1 MINAVPGSWKSPISA
16 ELLAAAGVSLGFVQ
30 HFAGELYWDESRPAE
45 GGRTVVISQTYGD
58 LLPPP
63 WSAVTRVHEM
73 GGLSWL
79 VCNWRGETGLLFS
92 EKTDQRIYWKALGV
106 DPVAVTPVSA
116 TGTLA
121 RYSDFM
127 IRGNEIWC
135 VREITHEH
143 ETNRDLIAIT
153 PTGDIRILDSTSH
166 FYAHLA
172 LSPNESK
179 LAWISWEHPQMPWDG
194 TQLRVAIIS
203 TSGQLESVQVRAGG
217 VSEAVNSPVWSDD
230 HELYFI
236 SDISGFWN
244 VWSVVDAGNKKQIFS
259 EAAEWAQPM
268 WLVGARFLR
277 KLPDGRLVGI
287 HGNPANESLVIGD
300 PKTGL
305 WQDCESEL
313 TNFSFLHTS
322 DSQIFAVGGGFKLA
336 QAIIEFADDQTSGY
350 QILKKIEIPVDANY
364 LSVARSVTFP
374 SEAGRKVHAFISPAT
389 NPDFECAN
397 IPPVIITVHGGPTA
411 HTTGVASIKRAF
423 FTSRGFTVVDV
434 NYGGSTGYG
443 RAYRETLKGQWGV
456 VDTQDILA
464 VVSGLVAQ
472 GLADPKS
479 ILIRGGSAGGF
490 AVLNGLV
497 HSKIFAAGANY
508 YGVAELTMLAEDT
521 HDFESRYLDSLVGP
535 YPERKDLYAER
546 SPLTYADNL
555 TSPLIIFQGSD
566 DPIVPP
572 SQSLAFRDACIK
584 NGVKHKYFEFP
595 GESHGF
601 RKSET
606 IITCAIEELKFF
618 GEVLGFTPAIGS
630 SSSTIES

>member
-1 MINAVPGSWKSPISA
+1 MITATPGSWKSPISA
-16 ELLAAAGVSLGFVQ
+16 QLLASAGVSLGFVQ
-30 HFAGELYWDESRPAE
+30 VVAGEIYWDESRPDE
-45 GGRTVVISQTYGD
+45 GGRTAVVSKTQGD
-58 LLPPP
+58 LLPAP

-92 EKTDQRIYWKALGV
+92 EKSDQRIYWKADNA
-106 DPVAVTPVSA
+106 DPIAITPISSTKA
-116 TGTLA
+116 LA
-121 RYSDFM
+121 RYSDFL
-127 IRGNEIWC
+127 IRGQEIWC
-135 VREITHEH
+135 VREVSNEQK
-143 ETNRDLIAIT
+143 TNRELIAIT
-153 PTGDIRILDSTSH
+153 PAGDIRILDSTSH

-172 LSPNESK
+172 LSPSETK

-194 TQLRVAIIS
+194 TQLRVADI
-203 TSGQLESVQVRAGG
+203 TASGQLEAVQVRAGG
-217 VSEAVNSPVWSDD
+217 INEAVNSPVWSDE

-236 SDISGFWN
+236 SDVSGFWN
-244 VWSVVDAGNKKQIFS
+244 VWSVDNTGNKKQIFS

-287 HGNPANESLVIGD
+287 HGDPANESLVIGD

-305 WQDCESEL
+305 LQDCTSEL
-313 TNFSFLHTS
+313 TNFSYVCTS
-322 DSQIFAVGGGFKLA
+322 DDQIVAVGGGSKVP
-336 QAIIEFADDQTSGY
+336 QAIIEFVAAQPSSNKIIR
-350 QILKKIEIPVDANY
+350 QIEIPVDAKY
-364 LSVARSVTFP
+364 LPVARSVSFP

-389 NPDFECAN
+389 NPDFESLE

-411 HTTGVASIKRAF
+411 HTTGVASVKRAF

-456 VDTQDILA
+456 VDTEDILA
-464 VVSGLVAQ
+464 VVSGLIEQ

-497 HSKIFAAGANY
+497 HSKVFAAGANY

-535 YPERKDLYAER
+535 YPERKDLYTQR
-546 SPLTYADNL
+546 SPLTYAENL

-566 DPIVPP
+566 DQIVPP
-572 SQSLAFRDACIK
+572 SQSLAFRDACVRNSI
-584 NGVKHKYFEFP
+584 KHKYFEFP

-606 IITCAIEELKFF
+606 ITTCAHEELKFY
-618 GEVLGFTPAIGS
+618 GEVLGFTPASEVS
-630 SSSTIES
+630 S

>member
-1 MINAVPGSWKSPISA
+1 MRTAAPGTWESPISPQ
-16 ELLAAAGVSLGFVQ
+16 LLVTAGVSLGFVQ
-30 HFAGELYWDESRPAE
+30 VVAGEIYWDESRPDE
-45 GGRTVVISQTYGD
+45 GGRTAVVSKTQGD
-58 LLPPP
+58 LLPAP

-92 EKTDQRIYWKALGV
+92 EKSDQRIYWKADNA
-106 DPVAVTPVSA
+106 DPVAITPISSTA
-116 TGTLA
+116 ALA

-127 IRGNEIWC
+127 IRGQEIWC
-135 VREITHEH
+135 VREISSEQ

-172 LSPNESK
+172 LSPNETK

-194 TQLRVAIIS
+194 TQLRVADI
-203 TSGQLESVQVRAGG
+203 TAAGQLESVRVRAGG
-217 VSEAVNSPVWSDD
+217 VNEAVNSPVWSDEQ
-230 HELYFI
+230 ELYFI
-236 SDISGFWN
+236 SDVSGFWN
-244 VWSVVDAGNKKQIFS
+244 LWSVDNSGIKKQIFP

-287 HGNPANESLVIGD
+287 HGDPANESIVIGD

-305 WQDCESEL
+305 WQDCKSEL
-313 TNFSFLHTS
+313 TNFSYMCTS
-322 DSQIFAVGGGFKLA
+322 QNQVVAVGGGAKVP
-336 QAIIEFADDQTSGY
+336 QAIVEFSAD
-350 QILKKIEIPVDANY
+350 QISDFQIIKKIEIPVSANY
-364 LSVARSVTFP
+364 LPVAQSVSFPSVA
-374 SEAGRKVHAFISPAT
+374 GREVHAFISPAT
-389 NPDFECAN
+389 NPDFESAS
-397 IPPVIITVHGGPTA
+397 ISPVIITVHGGPTA

-443 RAYRETLKGQWGV
+443 RAYRESLKGQWGL
-456 VDTQDILA
+456 VDTEDILA
-464 VVSGLVAQ
+464 VVSGLVTQ

-479 ILIRGGSAGGF
+479 VLIRGGSAGGF

-508 YGVAELTMLAEDT
+508 YGVADLTMLAQDT

-572 SQSLAFRDACIK
+572 SQSLAFRDACVRNSI
-584 NGVKHKYFEFP
+584 KHKYFEFP

-606 IITCAIEELKFF
+606 ITTCANEELKFY
-618 GEVLGFTPAIGS
+618 GEVLGFAPASEVS
-630 SSSTIES
+630 S